1 MANGEIKPDSKLLMI
16 IILICVEADEDLF
29 VNGNCFYINTV
40 NSKKIDQNVCDFM
53 KNPCIFIRC
62 K

>member
-29 VNGNCFYINTV
+29 VNGNYFHTNTA
-40 NSKKIDQNVCDFM
+40 NSKKRSEYLQFYKKITYFYQM
-53 KNPCIFIRC
+53 
-62 K
+62 

>member
-29 VNGNCFYINTV
+29 VNGNHFYINTV
-40 NSKKIDQNVCDFM
+40 NYEE
-53 KNPCIFIRC
+53 
-62 K
+62 

>member
-1 MANGEIKPDSKLLMI
+1 MI

-40 NSKKIDQNVCDFM
+40 NYEE
-53 KNPCIFIRC
+53 
-62 K
+62 

>member
-29 VNGNCFYINTV
+29 VNGNCFCINTI
-40 NSKKIDQNVCDFM
+40 NFEE
-53 KNPCIFIRC
+53 
-62 K
+62 